1 MSVSVLLFTATVTN
15 KHFLF
20 WWFVAFCS
28 SSFVGEK
35 QRAESR
41 VVLRRGR
48 CPSPSS
54 PVAPVGCF
62 LANPSSSREPA
73 PPGLESGLPC
83 LTKAPRFSVAC
94 LFLPVG
100 GAVLLEGPPAAC
112 LSLRPVGGS
121 GCIHSQGLLKWHH
134 GFFSKELDSSL
145 RLRKIGKKKK
155 GDFSCIWM
163 SGPPART
170 LGQRKQTRLHPSIQ
184 TSLAGGLSGPP
195 FSTLD
200 PDPCPEVSCRQSV
213 APISQ

>member
-1 MSVSVLLFTATVTN
+1 M
-15 KHFLF
+15 
-20 WWFVAFCS
+20 

-41 VVLRRGR
+41 AVLQRGR

-54 PVAPVGCF
+54 PMAPVGCF
-62 LANPSSSREPA
+62 LANPSSSCEPA
-73 PPGLESGLPC
+73 PPGLQSGLPC
-83 LTKAPRFSVAC
+83 LTKAPCFSVAC

-100 GAVLLEGPPAAC
+100 GLSCWRARLPPACPFALLGVQGASTARAC
-112 LSLRPVGGS
+112 SS
-121 GCIHSQGLLKWHH
+121 GIMVLFLKSSTLPL
-134 GFFSKELDSSL
+134 GFAKYE
-145 RLRKIGKKKK
+145 KKKK

-184 TSLAGGLSGPP
+184 TSLGGGLSGSP

-213 APISQ
+213 APVSQ